1 MCSRWGGVAGLHPLR
16 ACSEVLDL
24 RVPETG
30 HQFGRQ
36 DHQVRQN
43 LGGAMDTLILL
54 KDRKAHL
61 NGIWR

>member
-1 MCSRWGGVAGLHPLR
+1 MCSRWGGVAGLYPLR

-30 HQFGRQ
+30 YQFRRQ
-36 DHQVRQN
+36 DHQVRRR
-43 LGGAMDTLILL
+43 LGAAQDMLMLL

-61 NGIWR
+61 DSSRR